1 MDTRLRMYLAELFA
15 TFLVVLFGAGALCAT
30 YLPTADPR
38 YYTVGGI
45 TLAAA
50 LAEGIV
56 LAVAVSASFHL
67 SPGCCNPAITLA
79 LFVNRRID
87 LGRMIGL
94 IAVQLSGAIL
104 AGLTLRG
111 LFSDSLLIDA
121 RMGSP
126 HLKALL
132 DPTGTLTLGALVAG
146 VGVEFLLT
154 FLIAVAAFVTLFDR
168 RAPRLGGFGLGL
180 AQIAVVLFGF
190 HLTGGAAN
198 PARWFGP
205 ALWQLSLSMPQATNP
220 LGDHV
225 VYWLGPILGA
235 LAGSVFYTVVL
246 MPEDRKHGPV
256 H

>member
-1 MDTRLRMYLAELFA
+1 MDTRLRMYLAELVG
-15 TFLVVLFGAGALCAT
+15 TFLVVLVGAGTICAS
-30 YLPTADPR
+30 YLPVYEPR
-38 YYTVGGI
+38 YYSVGGV

-50 LAEGIV
+50 LSYGIA

-79 LFVNRRID
+79 LFVNRRLD
-87 LGRMIGL
+87 FGRMLAL
-94 IAVQLSGAIL
+94 IVVQLLASFL

-111 LFSDSLLIDA
+111 LFGDSLLIES

-132 DPTGTLTLGALVAG
+132 GPSDTITLGALAAGAG
-146 VGVEFLLT
+146 VELILT
-154 FLIAVAAFVTLFDR
+154 FFVTLAAFVTLFDR
-168 RAPRLGGFGLGL
+168 RTPRLGGFGLGL
-180 AQIAVVLFGF
+180 AQIAAVLFGF

-198 PARWFGP
+198 PAMWFGP
-205 ALWQLSLSMPQATNP
+205 AIWQLSLSMPPAIRP

-235 LAGSVFYTVVL
+235 LAASIFYTVVV
-246 MPEDRKHGPV
+246 MPEERK
-256 H
+256 